1 MSHATLRKIHGLLAL
16 ALGGMLA
23 VYAASGWMII
33 HRVGGGPPT
42 ETTLR
47 VPADALSGEAEDRER
62 VRAVATAAAAR
73 AGVPGAR
80 SEKPE
85 LADGVWRV
93 KLTRVARSAEVTLT
107 PGAAEAQVVLREAQF
122 GEGVKRLH
130 RVTAVGARGGRLAWG
145 LLVDA
150 LSLALL
156 VFACTGVLLFR
167 AAKRRRRLGWWLL
180 GASSLYTL
188 GGIAWLALSR

>member
-1 MSHATLRKIHGLLAL
+1 MSYATLRKIHGLLAL

-23 VYAASGWMII
+23 VYAVSGWMII
-33 HRVGGGPPT
+33 HRVGGGQPV

-47 VPADALSGEAEDRER
+47 VPADALSSEAENRER
-62 VRAVATAAAAR
+62 VRAVAEAAAAR
-73 AGVPGAR
+73 AGLAAAR
-80 SEKPE
+80 AEKPE

-107 PGAAEAQVVLREAQF
+107 PGAAEAQVVLRDAVI

-130 RVTAVGARGGRLAWG
+130 RVNAVGASGGRLAWG

-167 AAKRRRRLGWWLL
+167 ATKRKRRLGWLLL
-180 GASSLYTL
+180 GVSSLYTL